1 MRTHR
6 MNRVVNAGAGL
17 VLAAA
22 ALAGCS
28 PDEEATAPVRTTS
41 TTTAPPLTSTTSVE
55 EEALHAYQEFWDGYL
70 EAADPMNPEHPVL
83 EQVATGDQLR
93 QLRSAFLARLS
104 AGEVIRG
111 QLETAPVVVEVS
123 DEAATIRDCYLDRT
137 GVFDANTGAR
147 KDAETGVRHL
157 VNVRLVQEAST
168 WKVASITREGEGCT
182 PGASS

>member
-6 MNRVVNAGAGL
+6 MNSVVNAAAGL
-17 VLAAA
+17 VLAA

-28 PDEEATAPVRTTS
+28 PDEEATAPVQTTS
-41 TTTAPPLTSTTSVE
+41 TTALTSPSTTTVE
-55 EEALHAYQEFWDGYL
+55 QEALNAYQEFWDGYL

-111 QLETAPVVVEVS
+111 ELETAPVVVEVS
-123 DEAATIRDCYLDRT
+123 GEAATVRDCYLDRT
-137 GVFDANTGAR
+137 GVFDAATGAR

-182 PGASS
+182 PAASS